1 MDALTSAVRGLDAV
15 DGHAV
20 LGIAAVALGMVL
32 SPGPN
37 MIYLVSRSIAQG
49 RRAGLV
55 SLTGV
60 ATGFLVYLVAVTAG
74 VAAVF
79 SVVPV
84 LYTAL
89 KLAGAG
95 YLLWLAWKAVKPGG
109 AAVFAPQQLPP
120 DPPRRLFAMGFLTC
134 LLNPK
139 IAIMYISLL
148 PQFVAPERGHVAVQ
162 SLVLGLV
169 QIAIA
174 VTVNGLIAL
183 SAGTIATFLNRRPA
197 WLRVQR
203 YAMGTVLGG
212 LAVHIAADRAKA
224 VAA

>member
-1 MDALTSAVRGLDAV
+1 MDALTSAV

-20 LGIAAVALGMVL
+20 LGIAVVALGMVL

-49 RRAGLV
+49 RRAGLI
-55 SLTGV
+55 SLLGV
-60 ATGFLVYLVAVTAG
+60 AVGFLVYLVAVTAG

-79 SVVPV
+79 SVVPA
-84 LYTAL
+84 LYTGI

-109 AAVFAPQQLPP
+109 TAVFAPQQLTP

-148 PQFVAPERGHVAVQ
+148 PQFVAPERGHVALQ
-162 SLVLGLV
+162 SLVLGLT

-174 VTVNGLIAL
+174 VTVNGLIAM
-183 SAGTIATFLNRRPA
+183 SAGGIAAFLNRRPA

-203 YAMGTVLGG
+203 YAMGTVLAG

>member
-1 MDALTSAVRGLDAV
+1 MDLFIPVVAPHAL
-15 DGHAV
+15 

-60 ATGFLVYLVAVTAG
+60 AAGFLVYLGAVTVG

-79 SVVPV
+79 TVVPA
-84 LYTAL
+84 LYTAI

-109 AAVFAPQQLPP
+109 APVFAPQQLPH
-120 DPPRRLFAMGFLTC
+120 DSPRKLFGMGFLTC

-139 IAIMYISLL
+139 IAIMYLSLL
-148 PQFVAPERGHVAVQ
+148 PQFVEPERGHVAAQ
-162 SLVLGLV
+162 SLVLGLT
-169 QIAIA
+169 QIVVA
-174 VTVNGLIAL
+174 VTVNGLIAA
-183 SAGTIATFLNRRPA
+183 SAGSIASFLNRRPA
-197 WLRVQR
+197 WLRIQR

-212 LAVHIAADRAKA
+212 LALHIAADRAKA
-224 VAA
+224 VAV

>member
-1 MDALTSAVRGLDAV
+1 MDELMNAAGALHAV
-15 DGHAV
+15 DDHAV

-37 MIYLVSRSIAQG
+37 MIYLVSRSISQG

-60 ATGFLVYLVAVTAG
+60 AAAFLVYLVAVTAG

-84 LYTAL
+84 LYTAI

-109 AAVFAPQQLPP
+109 TAVFAPQQLPP

-148 PQFVAPERGHVAVQ
+148 PQFVVPERGHIAVQ
-162 SLVLGLV
+162 SLVLGLT
-169 QIAIA
+169 QIVIA
-174 VTVNGLIAL
+174 VGLNGLIAM
-183 SAGTIATFLNRRPA
+183 SAGSIAGFLNRRPA

-203 YAMGTVLGG
+203 YVMGTVLAG
-212 LAVHIAADRAKA
+212 LAVRIAADRAKA

>member
-1 MDALTSAVRGLDAV
+1 MDLLIPAAAPHAL
-15 DGHAV
+15 

-32 SPGPN
+32 TPGPN

-55 SLTGV
+55 SLVGV
-60 ATGFLVYLVAVTAG
+60 AAGFLVYLGAVTVG

-79 SVVPV
+79 TVVPA
-84 LYTAL
+84 LYAAI

-109 AAVFAPQQLPP
+109 APVFAPQQLPH
-120 DPPRRLFAMGFLTC
+120 DSPRKLFGMGFLTC

-139 IAIMYISLL
+139 IAIMYLSLL
-148 PQFVAPERGHVAVQ
+148 PQFVDPARGHVAAQ
-162 SLVLGLV
+162 SLVLGLTQV
-169 QIAIA
+169 VVA
-174 VTVNGLIAL
+174 VTVNGLIAA
-183 SAGTIATFLNRRPA
+183 SAGSIASFLNRRPA
-197 WLRVQR
+197 WLRIQR

-212 LAVHIAADRAKA
+212 LALHIAADRAKA
-224 VAA
+224 VAV

>member
-1 MDALTSAVRGLDAV
+1 
-15 DGHAV
+15 
-20 LGIAAVALGMVL
+20 MVL

-37 MIYLVSRSIAQG
+37 MIYLVSRSISQG

-60 ATGFLVYLVAVTAG
+60 AAAFLVYLVAVTAG

-79 SVVPV
+79 SVVPA
-84 LYTAL
+84 LYTAI

-109 AAVFAPQQLPP
+109 TAVFAPQQLPP

-148 PQFVAPERGHVAVQ
+148 PQFVVPERGHVALQ
-162 SLVLGLV
+162 SLVLGLT

-174 VTVNGLIAL
+174 VGMNGLIAM
-183 SAGTIATFLNRRPA
+183 SAGSIAGFLNRRPA
-197 WLRVQR
+197 WLRFQR
-203 YAMGTVLGG
+203 YVMGTVLAG
-212 LAVHIAADRAKA
+212 LALHIAADRAKA
-224 VAA
+224 VAV

>member
-1 MDALTSAVRGLDAV
+1 MDALTSAV

-49 RRAGLV
+49 RRAGLI
-55 SLTGV
+55 SLLGV
-60 ATGFLVYLVAVTAG
+60 AVGFLVYLVAVTAG

-79 SVVPV
+79 SVVPA
-84 LYTAL
+84 LYTGI

-109 AAVFAPQQLPP
+109 TAVFAPQQLTP

-148 PQFVAPERGHVAVQ
+148 PQFVAPERGRVALQ
-162 SLVLGLV
+162 SLVLGLT

-174 VTVNGLIAL
+174 VTVNGLIAM
-183 SAGTIATFLNRRPA
+183 SAGGIAAFLNRRPA

-203 YAMGTVLGG
+203 YAMGTVLAG

>member
-1 MDALTSAVRGLDAV
+1 MDALTPAV

-49 RRAGLV
+49 RRAGLI
-55 SLTGV
+55 SLLGV
-60 ATGFLVYLVAVTAG
+60 AVGFLVYLVAVTAG

-79 SVVPV
+79 SVVPA
-84 LYTAL
+84 LYTGI

-109 AAVFAPQQLPP
+109 TAVFAPQQLTP

-148 PQFVAPERGHVAVQ
+148 PQFVAPERGRVALQ
-162 SLVLGLV
+162 SLVLGLT

-174 VTVNGLIAL
+174 VTVNGLIAM
-183 SAGTIATFLNRRPA
+183 SAGGIAAFLNRRPA

-203 YAMGTVLGG
+203 YAMGTVLAG

>member
-183 SAGTIATFLNRRPA
+183 SAGTIATFLNGRPA

>member
-1 MDALTSAVRGLDAV
+1 MDALTTAV

-49 RRAGLV
+49 RRAGLI
-55 SLTGV
+55 SLLGV
-60 ATGFLVYLVAVTAG
+60 GTGFLVYLVAVTVG

-79 SVVPV
+79 SVVPA
-84 LYTAL
+84 LYTAI

-109 AAVFAPQQLPP
+109 TAVFAPQQLPP
-120 DPPRRLFAMGFLTC
+120 DPPRRLFTMGFLTC

-148 PQFVAPERGHVAVQ
+148 PQFVAPERGHVALQ
-162 SLVLGLV
+162 SLLLGLT

-174 VTVNGLIAL
+174 ITVNGLIAM
-183 SAGTIATFLNRRPA
+183 SAGSIATFLNRRPA

-203 YAMGTVLGG
+203 YVMGTVLAG
-212 LAVHIAADRAKA
+212 LAVRIAADRAKA
-224 VAA
+224 VAV

>member
-1 MDALTSAVRGLDAV
+1 
-15 DGHAV
+15 
-20 LGIAAVALGMVL
+20 MVL

-37 MIYLVSRSIAQG
+37 MIYLVSRSISQG

-60 ATGFLVYLVAVTAG
+60 ATAFLVYLVAVTAG

-84 LYTAL
+84 LYTAI

-109 AAVFAPQQLPP
+109 TAVFAPQQLPP

-139 IAIMYISLL
+139 IAIMYVSLL
-148 PQFVAPERGHVAVQ
+148 PQFVAPERGHIAVQ
-162 SLVLGLV
+162 SLVLGLT
-169 QIAIA
+169 QIVIA
-174 VTVNGLIAL
+174 VTLNGLIAM
-183 SAGTIATFLNRRPA
+183 SAGSIAGFLNRRPA

-203 YAMGTVLGG
+203 YVMGTVLAG

-224 VAA
+224 VAV